1 MYSDFL
7 VVWECRV
14 CCEMPL
20 LSPCYCPHLLLA
32 MSLNNLFLS
41 FSSYLE
47 LLGTFRKLVG
57 MKKSE
62 FLTARNRT
70 KVGLDKVSSLITP
83 L

>member
-1 MYSDFL
+1 M
-7 VVWECRV
+7 
-14 CCEMPL
+14 L
-20 LSPCYCPHLLLA
+20 LSSCVARQILSPFGFGYV
-32 MSLNNLFLS
+32 MKQLFFFS

-57 MKKSE
+57 MKKAE

-83 L
+83 